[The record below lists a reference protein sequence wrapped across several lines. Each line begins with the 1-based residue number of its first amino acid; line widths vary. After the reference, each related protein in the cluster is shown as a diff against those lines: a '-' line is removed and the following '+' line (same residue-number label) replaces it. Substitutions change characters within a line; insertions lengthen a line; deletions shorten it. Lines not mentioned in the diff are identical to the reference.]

1 MTRDIDFL
9 DGKIKANISAL
20 SDRIPY
26 ENTWFRVEGK
36 LVSGTGIKP
45 GV

>member
-36 LVSGTGIKP
+36 LVSETGMKP